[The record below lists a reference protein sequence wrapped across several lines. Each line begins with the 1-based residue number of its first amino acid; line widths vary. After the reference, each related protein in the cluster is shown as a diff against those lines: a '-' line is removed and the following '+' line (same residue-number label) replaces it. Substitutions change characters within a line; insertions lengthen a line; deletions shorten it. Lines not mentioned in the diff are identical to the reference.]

1 MDKIEA
7 IEAEINKI
15 KLRNARVE
23 DDKAWETSAV
33 RKILIAIVT
42 YILIGVYMTILGI
55 GKPWL
60 NAVVPTCGFVL
71 STLTISFAKTRW
83 IESRK
88 K

>member
-1 MDKIEA
+1 MNKIEVL
-7 IEAEINKI
+7 EAEINKI

-23 DDKAWETSAV
+23 DDKSWETSAA
-33 RKILIAIVT
+33 RKVIIAIVT
-42 YILIGVYMTILGI
+42 YVLIGVYMTILGI